1 MFLYDISDK
10 NLIGPKLSRI
20 RHDKIDGFIKIY
32 SGSKYLVLLV
42 PEKYDAIS
50 YLKKHDTTIELDI
63 LSV

>member
-1 MFLYDISDK
+1 MIKLDFDLANISVKGQLYENMFLYDISDK

-42 PEKYDAIS
+42 PEK
-50 YLKKHDTTIELDI
+50 
-63 LSV
+63 

>member
-20 RHDKIDGFIKIY
+20 RQDKIDGFIKIY

-42 PEKYDAIS
+42 PEK
-50 YLKKHDTTIELDI
+50 
-63 LSV
+63 